1 MQVPLIDRINDLQV
15 GLNSLQNP
23 SFPSQITTTFSGIQS
38 VSIAY
43 NFCKWGAVI
52 LALVATFGSI
62 INRVTIFIIRFRSK
76 APSLPPLYD
85 TDVYSSS
92 DDDDDYQN
100 DDDDLTYSSSEFEDE
115 PSASSSFTRLDQ
127 FFRVRGA
134 GHNYYNNDNY
144 NSIDDEFQTQDGK
157 HKRRPS
163 IGDIFSLSEIA
174 NSKGVVK
181 LWDSIG
187 FGLGLD
193 FDDYEDGVVSAYDVS
208 NGNAPVPAS
217 STASPAVVVSAG
229 EGACGNLE
237 LEIWDTRLRRRKPT
251 VVAEW
256 GPTLGKT
263 VRVESGGVQKVY
275 VRDDGRH
282 GVTVG
287 DMRKVSTPLG
297 NVTEPDAD
305 TWWDADAI
313 VVSDESFGEQQSM
326 LQQPT

>member
-15 GLNSLQNP
+15 GFNSLQNP
-23 SFPSQITTTFSGIQS
+23 SFPSQITTSLAGIQS
-38 VSIAY
+38 VSVAY

-62 INRVTIFIIRFRSK
+62 INRITIFIIRLRNK
-76 APSLPPLYD
+76 APSLPSLDDDDLY
-85 TDVYSSS
+85 TSSDDEYEN
-92 DDDDDYQN
+92 DDDDDV
-100 DDDDLTYSSSEFEDE
+100 TYSSSELEDD
-115 PSASSSFTRLDQ
+115 PSPSSSYNRLDE
-127 FFRVRGA
+127 FFRVRGTA
-134 GHNYYNNDNY
+134 V
-144 NSIDDEFQTQDGK
+144 DDELFSQNGT
-157 HKRRPS
+157 HKRRPT
-163 IGDIFSLSEIA
+163 IGDIFSLSELA
-174 NSKGVVK
+174 NSKNVVK

-193 FDDYEDGVVSAYDVS
+193 FDDYEDGVVSAYDGKPS
-208 NGNAPVPAS
+208 MPAS

-256 GPTLGKT
+256 GPTVGKT

-275 VRDDGRH
+275 VRDDGRY
-282 GVTVG
+282 GITVG

-297 NVTEPDAD
+297 NVTESDAD

-313 VVSDESFGEQQSM
+313 VVSDSNQCSDQLE
-326 LQQPT
+326 

>member
-23 SFPSQITTTFSGIQS
+23 SFPSQITTSLAS

-62 INRVTIFIIRFRSK
+62 INRVTIFIIRFRTK
-76 APSLPPLYD
+76 TPSLASNHD
-85 TDVYSSS
+85 DDDVYSSTD
-92 DDDDDYQN
+92 DDDDDYEI
-100 DDDDLTYSSSEFEDE
+100 DDDLTYSSSSSDLEDE
-115 PSASSSFTRLDQ
+115 PSASSSFIRLEDY
-127 FFRVRGA
+127 FRVRGT
-134 GHNYYNNDNY
+134 GDNDDNL
-144 NSIDDEFQTQDGK
+144 NDEFHTQNGT
-157 HKRRPS
+157 HKRCRS
-163 IGDIFSLSEIA
+163 IGDIFSLSELA
-174 NSKGVVK
+174 NSKSVVK

-193 FDDYEDGVVSAYDVS
+193 FDDYEDGVVSTYD
-208 NGNAPVPAS
+208 PAS
-217 STASPAVVVSAG
+217 STASPSVVVSAG
-229 EGACGNLE
+229 EGAWGNLAV
-237 LEIWDTRLRRRKPT
+237 EIWDTRLRRRKPT

-256 GPTLGKT
+256 GPTVGKT

-275 VRDDGRH
+275 VKGDGRD
-282 GVTVG
+282 GLTVG

-297 NVTEPDAD
+297 NVTESDAD
-305 TWWDADAI
+305 TWWDANAI
-313 VVSDESFGEQQSM
+313 VVSEEEQSM

>member
-23 SFPSQITTTFSGIQS
+23 SFPSLSGIQS

-52 LALVATFGSI
+52 LALVATVGSI
-62 INRVTIFIIRFRSK
+62 INRVTILIIRFRNK
-76 APSLPPLYD
+76 APSLPSLSFD
-85 TDVYSSS
+85 DDDDFSSS
-92 DDDDDYQN
+92 DDGDYN
-100 DDDDLTYSSSEFEDE
+100 DDDVTYSSSESEDE
-115 PSASSSFTRLDQ
+115 PSVSSSFLRLDEY
-127 FFRVRGA
+127 FRLRGSSS
-134 GHNYYNNDNY
+134 GLHQN
-144 NSIDDEFQTQDGK
+144 DDEFQTQNGI
-157 HKRRPS
+157 HKRCRS
-163 IGDIFSLSEIA
+163 IGDIFFLSELA
-174 NSKGVVK
+174 NSESVVK

-193 FDDYEDGVVSAYDVS
+193 FDDYEEPLISTYETNKGKPS
-208 NGNAPVPAS
+208 PPAT

-229 EGACGNLE
+229 EGACGNLA
-237 LEIWDTRLRRRKPT
+237 LEIWDTRLRRRKPS

-256 GPTLGKT
+256 GPTMGKT

-287 DMRKVSTPLG
+287 DMRNVSTPLG
-297 NVTEPDAD
+297 NVTES
-305 TWWDADAI
+305 DAI
-313 VVSDESFGEQQSM
+313 IVSEESYGEQQSM
-326 LQQPT
+326 LHQPT

>member
-23 SFPSQITTTFSGIQS
+23 SFPSQITTSLAS

-62 INRVTIFIIRFRSK
+62 INRVTILIIRLRSK
-76 APSLPPLYD
+76 APSLPSLVD
-85 TDVYSSS
+85 DDDVFTSD

-100 DDDDLTYSSSEFEDE
+100 DDDDLTYSSSEPEDE
-115 PSASSSFTRLDQ
+115 PSASSSFICLDNY
-127 FFRVRGA
+127 FRVRGTA
-134 GHNYYNNDNY
+134 NNNN
-144 NSIDDEFQTQDGK
+144 NSSSLDDEFRNQNGM
-157 HKRRPS
+157 HKRRRS
-163 IGDIFSLSEIA
+163 IGDIFSLAELA
-174 NSKGVVK
+174 NSKSVVK

-193 FDDYEDGVVSAYDVS
+193 FDDYEDGVVSGS
-208 NGNAPVPAS
+208 HAPPPAAS
-217 STASPAVVVSAG
+217 STTSPAVVVSAG
-229 EGACGNLE
+229 EGVCGNLAV
-237 LEIWDTRLRRRKPT
+237 EIWDTRLRRRKPT

-256 GPTLGKT
+256 GPTVAKT
-263 VRVESGGVQKVY
+263 LRVESGGVQKVY
-275 VRDDGRH
+275 VRDDGRYA
-282 GVTVG
+282 VMVG

-297 NVTEPDAD
+297 NVTESDAD

-313 VVSDESFGEQQSM
+313 VVSDESFGEQQ
-326 LQQPT
+326 PT

>member
-23 SFPSQITTTFSGIQS
+23 SFPSQITTSLAS

-62 INRVTIFIIRFRSK
+62 INRVTIFILRFRTK
-76 APSLPPLYD
+76 APSLPSNDEYD
-85 TDVYSSS
+85 DVYSST
-92 DDDDDYQN
+92 DDDDDYEN
-100 DDDDLTYSSSEFEDE
+100 DDDLTYLSSDLEDE
-115 PSASSSFTRLDQ
+115 PSASSSFIRLEDY
-127 FFRVRGA
+127 FRLRGA
-134 GHNYYNNDNY
+134 PDNDHNQND
-144 NSIDDEFQTQDGK
+144 DFQTQNGT
-157 HKRRPS
+157 HKRCRS
-163 IGDIFSLSEIA
+163 IGDIFSLSELA
-174 NSKGVVK
+174 NSKSVVK

-193 FDDYEDGVVSAYDVS
+193 FDDYEDGVVSTYD
-208 NGNAPVPAS
+208 PAN
-217 STASPAVVVSAG
+217 STASPAVLVSAG
-229 EGACGNLE
+229 EGACGNLAVE
-237 LEIWDTRLRRRKPT
+237 VWDTRLRRRKPS

-256 GPTLGKT
+256 GPSMGKT
-263 VRVESGGVQKVY
+263 LRVESGGVQKVY

-287 DMRKVSTPLG
+287 DMRNVSTPLG
-297 NVTEPDAD
+297 NVTESDAD

-313 VVSDESFGEQQSM
+313 VVSDEQQSM

>member
-23 SFPSQITTTFSGIQS
+23 SFPSQITTSLAS
-38 VSIAY
+38 VSVAY

-62 INRVTIFIIRFRSK
+62 INRVTIFIIRFRTR
-76 APSLPPLYD
+76 APSLPSLH
-85 TDVYSSS
+85 
-92 DDDDDYQN
+92 DDDDDYTSSDDDYDYEN
-100 DDDDLTYSSSEFEDE
+100 DDDDLTYSSSELEDE
-115 PSASSSFTRLDQ
+115 PSASSSFIRLDEY
-127 FFRVRGA
+127 FRVRGTDD
-134 GHNYYNNDNY
+134 NNN
-144 NSIDDEFQTQDGK
+144 NLDDEFQTQNGT
-157 HKRRPS
+157 HKRRRS
-163 IGDIFSLSEIA
+163 IGDIFSLSELA
-174 NSKGVVK
+174 NSKSVVK

-193 FDDYEDGVVSAYDVS
+193 FDDYEDGVVSAYERS
-208 NGNAPVPAS
+208 GGKPPVPAS

-229 EGACGNLE
+229 EGACGNLA

-256 GPTLGKT
+256 GPTVGKT
-263 VRVESGGVQKVY
+263 LRVESGGVQKVY
-275 VRDDGRH
+275 VRDDGRY

-297 NVTEPDAD
+297 NVTESDAD

-313 VVSDESFGEQQSM
+313 VVSDESFAEQQSM

>member
-23 SFPSQITTTFSGIQS
+23 SFPSQITTSL
-38 VSIAY
+38 AY

-62 INRVTIFIIRFRSK
+62 INRVTIFIIHFRAK
-76 APSLPPLYD
+76 APSLPSLNLNDDDFY
-85 TDVYSSS
+85 TSS
-92 DDDDDYQN
+92 DDEDDFQN
-100 DDDDLTYSSSEFEDE
+100 DEDDDLTYSSSEPEDE
-115 PSASSSFTRLDQ
+115 PSASSSFIRLEDY
-127 FFRVRGA
+127 FRIRGT
-134 GHNYYNNDNY
+134 DNL
-144 NSIDDEFQTQDGK
+144 DDEFQTQNGT
-157 HKRRPS
+157 HKRCRS
-163 IGDIFSLSEIA
+163 IGDIFSLSELA
-174 NSKGVVK
+174 NSKSVVK

-193 FDDYEDGVVSAYDVS
+193 FDDYDGYEVSSAKPLQ
-208 NGNAPVPAS
+208 APTS

-229 EGACGNLE
+229 EGAYGNLA

-256 GPTLGKT
+256 GPTVGKT
-263 VRVESGGVQKVY
+263 LHVESGGVQKVY
-275 VRDDGRH
+275 VRDDGRYS
-282 GVTVG
+282 VTVG

-297 NVTEPDAD
+297 NVTESDAD